1 MEKNFLGLS
10 CHQPGM
16 ATEPYSHLHLKFI
29 VQSKNS
35 FTPSVLY
42 GLKIAPIKMAKPQY
56 VIGASQEEKKN
67 SVLEAASARSHA
79 CQLFDYNA
87 QILKFPRPYSLAP
100 ASTSPFSIRINLSYL
115 IPVCE
120 ATSLKL

>member
-16 ATEPYSHLHLKFI
+16 ATEPYSHLRVKFI
-29 VQSKNS
+29 VQ
-35 FTPSVLY
+35 SVLY
-42 GLKIAPIKMAKPQY
+42 GLKIAPIKLAKPQY

-87 QILKFPRPYSLAP
+87 QIVKFPKPYSLAP
-100 ASTSPFSIRINLSYL
+100 AVNW
-115 IPVCE
+115 VCFKFE
-120 ATSLKL
+120 FHILD